1 MALGLWLTCTSWTCS
16 CCWLLPMGCAKSRSS
31 LHLYFKSVTKK
42 QLIPRVSTAPQIYVC
57 VLVEMTKSYAQPNL
71 QILVEAM
78 EQTCILTESSAVRC
92 ELRAGTGGEQGSSTL
107 KQLLLS

>member
-16 CCWLLPMGCAKSRSS
+16 CCWLLPTGCAKYRSS
-31 LHLYFKSVTKK
+31 LRLYFKSVTKK
-42 QLIPRVSTAPQIYVC
+42 QLIPRVSTAPQTYVC